1 MATITSTIFIG
12 TSHPN
17 HSGINPSHLILLS
30 ENSIPSFI
38 LYNLSVKQKEIILI
52 PTIENTMHD
61 LFLIIAIYVLKSLP
75 QFDSKKNAR
84 KKSLYDIINES
95 ERKNLYS
102 QTKKLLK
109 KNRIKVVLN
118 LFEGSHLLSQLNQ
131 LKEYKIDCEVTTTTL
146 KREFN
151 VWSNKIEKKEEKF

>member
-30 ENSIPSFI
+30 ENSRPSFI
-38 LYNLSVKQKEIILI
+38 LYNLSEKQKEIILI
-52 PTIENTMHD
+52 PTIENTMND
-61 LFLIIAIYVLKSLP
+61 LFLMISTYILKSLP
-75 QFDSKKNAR
+75 PFDSKKIDK

-95 ERKNLYS
+95 ERENLYS

-118 LFEGSHLLSQLNQ
+118 LLEGSHLLS
-131 LKEYKIDCEVTTTTL
+131 
-146 KREFN
+146 
-151 VWSNKIEKKEEKF
+151 